1 MFLFNQ
7 LFWKNYIHDPKE
19 VIDALRVRNSLFL
32 IHLFKFSIFV
42 RVIFSEYSQNNCF
55 TRASA
60 LAYVLLLTLIPLVVS
75 AAFMLTSLTE
85 VNTEQVEKMF
95 SFLLPFAPKTVL
107 TYLSTFF
114 ENAQKLKGIGIGVLI
129 IMTVG
134 LFGTLEDSLN
144 TIWKVSRSRSFFIRL
159 RTFTMMMVYSPI
171 LFLTS
176 FQLRRTFQIETPDLP
191 FISILLPF
199 ILVVLAFTSL
209 IFFVPNTK
217 VRFLSALTGGL
228 IAGSL
233 FELERRGF
241 GTYVELSMQTQTIYG
256 AFGIL
261 SFFLISLFLVSLIIL
276 LGVQIAYVHQNFR
289 PLLRAK
295 KRWDRRV
302 GDYRT
307 YITLRIM
314 IDCIYSFIKKKSPPT
329 LSNISN
335 KYELTESQAQGILKW
350 LIHEGYLHNI
360 NNKDAFVPTRDF
372 STVSV
377 KEIIDAIEDQS
388 RKIPT
393 TPDDYTKTFITSVI
407 NNNKEQSHLSCDNLT
422 FAAMITYLEVEEQKA
437 AKVAASLAIPK

>member
-1 MFLFNQ
+1 MFLFKRQ
-7 LFWKNYIHDPKE
+7 FWDNYLHDPKE
-19 VIDALRVRNSLFL
+19 VLDALRIRKSYFWVH
-32 IHLFKFSIFV
+32 IFKFTIFI
-42 RVIFSEYSQNNCF
+42 RVVFSEYALNHCF

-95 SFLLPFAPKTVL
+95 SFLLPFAPRTVL
-107 TYLSTFF
+107 NYLSTFF

-134 LFGTLEDSLN
+134 LFGTVEDSLN
-144 TIWKVSRSRSFFIRL
+144 TIWKVTRSRSFFIRL
-159 RTFTMMMVYSPI
+159 RTFTMVMVYSPI

-176 FQLRRTFQIETPDLP
+176 FQLRRTFQIQTPDLP
-191 FISILLPF
+191 FVTTLLPF
-199 ILVVLAFTSL
+199 ILIVLGFTSL

-217 VRFLSALTGGL
+217 VRFWSALLGGL

-233 FELERRGF
+233 FEMERRVF

-261 SFFLISLFLVSLIIL
+261 SFFLISLYLVSLIIL
-276 LGVQIAYVHQNFR
+276 LGAQISYVHQNFK

-314 IDCIYSFIKKKSPPT
+314 LDSVSSFIKKQQPPNLT
-329 LSNISN
+329 FFTN
-335 KYELTESQAQGILKW
+335 KYELTESQAQGLLKW
-350 LIHEGYLHNI
+350 LIHEGFLHNI
-360 NNKDAFVPTRDF
+360 NGKDAYVPARDF
-372 STVSV
+372 STTPI
-377 KEIIDAIEDQS
+377 KEVIDAIEDQS
-388 RKIPT
+388 RKVPT
-393 TPDDYTKTFITSVI
+393 TPDDYTRTFVTAVI
-407 NNNKEQSHLSCDNLT
+407 KKNKEQDTTTGDKLT
-422 FAAMITYLEVEEQKA
+422 FAATIAYLDMEEHKA
-437 AKVAASLAIPK
+437 ARVAASIIL